1 MTSIANLP
9 PDVRAD
15 ITARLKR
22 IEGQARGIQKM
33 LDDGRDCAD
42 VLNQV
47 AAVKAATNALS
58 AEVLEAFA
66 LHCFRNVDQF
76 TNPEE
81 AVAEAV
87 RALVRAGR

>member
-1 MTSIANLP
+1 MNSITNLP
-9 PDVRAD
+9 EEARAD
-15 ITARLKR
+15 IAARLKR

-33 LDDGRDCAD
+33 LDEGRECTD

-47 AAVKAATNALS
+47 AAIKAATNALS

-66 LHCFRNVDQF
+66 LHCFRNPGQF
-76 TNPEE
+76 AQPEQAIE
-81 AVAEAV
+81 EAV